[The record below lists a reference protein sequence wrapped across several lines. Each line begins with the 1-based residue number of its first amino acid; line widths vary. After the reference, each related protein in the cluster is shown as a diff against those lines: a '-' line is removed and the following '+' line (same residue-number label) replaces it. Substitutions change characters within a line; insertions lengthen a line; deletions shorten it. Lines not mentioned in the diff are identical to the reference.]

1 MQGDLALTPLGT
13 PVQNAGIVPRVLH
26 RLFSLLES
34 TPNAEFSVKCSYIEL
49 YNEELRDLLV
59 QDFNQ
64 PVALGGSAA
73 GPPGGL
79 KIYEDPNKKG
89 ANIQGLEEINIRTAS
104 EGLALLN
111 KGSQRRQVAETKMN
125 AESSYVI
132 SEVDE
137 LHFLTSDGSP
147 RRSHSIFMLTV
158 HIKETSL
165 TGGED
170 LLKVGKLNL
179 VDLAGSEAI
188 GRSGAENKRARE
200 AGMINQSLLTLGR
213 VISALVEKSSHI
225 PYR

>member
-1 MQGDLALTPLGT
+1 MRYTMQGDLALTPLGT
-13 PVQNAGIVPRVLH
+13 PVQDAGIVPRVMH

-64 PVALGGSAA
+64 PVSLGGSAA

-104 EGLALLN
+104 EGLQLLH

-125 AESSYVI
+125 AESS
-132 SEVDE
+132 
-137 LHFLTSDGSP
+137 
-147 RRSHSIFMLTV
+147 
-158 HIKETSL
+158 
-165 TGGED
+165 
-170 LLKVGKLNL
+170 
-179 VDLAGSEAI
+179 
-188 GRSGAENKRARE
+188 
-200 AGMINQSLLTLGR
+200 
-213 VISALVEKSSHI
+213 
-225 PYR
+225 